1 MFVTSMSTKPF
12 IESVEDLANLLCD
25 YGLTKMQAK
34 ILIHIAR
41 VGSSSIGAIAKSLK
55 TNRMN
60 IYRNLKRMEG
70 LGLVEAVPG
79 RPIKYASAPID
90 KALNLLISITKNRL
104 SELENKYPLI
114 VEAFSKISQLN
125 RQEPSFEAKF
135 RVHSGRRSIYTIIM
149 QMLASSKREVLFLT
163 TPNDLI
169 GLSLFGLED
178 ALKDCKS
185 RRVRVRVLTNIINEK
200 VASIIEGLTK
210 YAVIKHSDFPIKIRL
225 LIVDEKETMTSLTV
239 DESVSLESELDSGFW
254 AESPHY
260 AQSVKAFFNLVWRSS
275 SNISIVLQHLKTG
288 KPLEKTVVFNDPEE
302 FSELF
307 NDMMAKAKA
316 EALIIA
322 GNLRDPYFSKD
333 FVKIVKLARSSG
345 VEVKVLSFIDEETFE
360 AGELFNIANVRHLD
374 FRINFDLLVIDRSEN
389 LLRFSST
396 PTSGETS
403 LTQCLWSN
411 NTSFSMFL
419 SKMFIDLWLRAVD
432 ASIRCAE
439 VKFQKAI
446 NKIPAI
452 LKPTAKEKGWLLEMP
467 AELKGTS
474 GLTQTFGLALKKMGS
489 PQKIIVGEI
498 NSISDV
504 KITAIAT
511 YIKSVDVKAD
521 RRMLLVP
528 RKDWLS
534 AKDIDLINGY
544 GIDLVDGLDAEEISQ
559 KILKIIE

>member
-1 MFVTSMSTKPF
+1 
-12 IESVEDLANLLCD
+12 
-25 YGLTKMQAK
+25 
-34 ILIHIAR
+34 
-41 VGSSSIGAIAKSLK
+41 
-55 TNRMN
+55 
-60 IYRNLKRMEG
+60 
-70 LGLVEAVPG
+70 
-79 RPIKYASAPID
+79 
-90 KALNLLISITKNRL
+90 
-104 SELENKYPLI
+104 
-114 VEAFSKISQLN
+114 
-125 RQEPSFEAKF
+125 
-135 RVHSGRRSIYTIIM
+135 
-149 QMLASSKREVLFLT
+149 
-163 TPNDLI
+163 
-169 GLSLFGLED
+169 
-178 ALKDCKS
+178 
-185 RRVRVRVLTNIINEK
+185 
-200 VASIIEGLTK
+200 
-210 YAVIKHSDFPIKIRL
+210 
-225 LIVDEKETMTSLTV
+225 
-239 DESVSLESELDSGFW
+239 
-254 AESPHY
+254 
-260 AQSVKAFFNLVWRSS
+260 
-275 SNISIVLQHLKTG
+275 
-288 KPLEKTVVFNDPEE
+288 
-302 FSELF
+302 
-307 NDMMAKAKA
+307 MMAKAKA

-411 NTSFSMFL
+411 NTSFFSMFL